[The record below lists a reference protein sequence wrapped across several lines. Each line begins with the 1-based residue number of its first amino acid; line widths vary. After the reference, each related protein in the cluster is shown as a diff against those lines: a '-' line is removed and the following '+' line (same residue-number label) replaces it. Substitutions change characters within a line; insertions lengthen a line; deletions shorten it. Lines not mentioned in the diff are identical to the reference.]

1 MNEMSRQFEGVLV
14 VLTILGGTLWF
25 ARNRGF
31 ARWNSLA
38 LRKPNRERTITVL
51 ERVPLTPQH
60 TLHLLAVGE
69 RRLLVTSSP
78 SSCQLIGEL
87 TAGERPS

>member
-1 MNEMSRQFEGVLV
+1 MDEIYRQLAGVLV
-14 VLTILGGTLWF
+14 VLTILGASLWV
-25 ARNRGF
+25 AKRRGF
-31 ARWNSLA
+31 ARWNA
-38 LRKPNRERTITVL
+38 LSKRSRERTVTVL

-78 SSCQLIGEL
+78 SSCQLIIEITGE
-87 TAGERPS
+87 ERSA

>member
-1 MNEMSRQFEGVLV
+1 MNDIYRQFAGVLI
-14 VLTILGGTLWF
+14 VLAILGATLWL
-25 ARNRGF
+25 ARNRGI
-31 ARWNSLA
+31 AQWLS
-38 LRKPNRERTITVL
+38 LRKPSRERTITVL

-78 SSCQLIGEL
+78 SSCQLITEI
-87 TAGERPS
+87 TAREHSS